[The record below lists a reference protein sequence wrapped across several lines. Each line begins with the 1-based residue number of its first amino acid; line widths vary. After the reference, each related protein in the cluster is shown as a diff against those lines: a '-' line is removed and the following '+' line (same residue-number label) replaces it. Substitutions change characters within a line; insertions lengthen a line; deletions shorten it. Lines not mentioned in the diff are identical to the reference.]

1 MPTDDGAPPAGSRV
15 GARERVYTLQR
26 ARLLDAMSQVVAERG
41 LRGASVKL
49 VTGRAGI
56 SSSSFR
62 AVFASLDDC
71 FLDVLKQV
79 MTRSTALMV
88 EAFEREPVWQDGVLA
103 ALEALLVFLD
113 TEPASARVCLVESLA
128 GPPSALLLRASM
140 LEQLDPLVDR
150 GRDLLSADQQP
161 SAMTAGATI
170 ASVAGILH
178 AQLVAGS
185 APPFVSLLG
194 ELAGMVVAPYL
205 GVVAARREIERGNLR
220 AGELLQQPS
229 PGPSRD
235 RVSIPKEVRHARADR
250 LRLCLAYIAENP
262 GVSNQAIASGIDLS
276 HLGQTSTAL
285 SRLNRVGLLRKQA
298 GGAGLPNAWWLTP
311 HGEQVV
317 SALEYP

>member
-1 MPTDDGAPPAGSRV
+1 M
-15 GARERVYTLQR
+15 QR

-71 FLDVLKQV
+71 FLAVLKQV
-79 MTRSTALMV
+79 MTRSTALTV

-103 ALEALLVFLD
+103 GLEALLVFLD
-113 TEPASARVCLVESLA
+113 TEPASAKICLLESLA
-128 GPPSALLLRASM
+128 GPPAALQLRASL
-140 LEQLDPLVDR
+140 LEPFGPLIDR
-150 GRDLLSADQQP
+150 GRDAVSADRQP
-161 SAMTAGATI
+161 SAMAAGSTI
-170 ASVAGILH
+170 ASVAGVLH

-185 APPFVSLLG
+185 APPFISLLG
-194 ELAGMVVAPYL
+194 ELAGMVVTPYL
-205 GVVAARREIERGNLR
+205 GVVAAGREIERGNLR
-220 AGELLQQPS
+220 AGELLQQT
-229 PGPSRD
+229 PSRPSQEL
-235 RVSIPKEVRHARADR
+235 VSIPKEVRHARADR

-262 GVSNQAIASGIDLS
+262 GVSNQTIASGIELS

-285 SRLNRVGLLRKQA
+285 SRLNKVGLLRKQA

-311 HGEQVV
+311 QGEQVLR
-317 SALEYP
+317 ALQYS

>member
-1 MPTDDGAPPAGSRV
+1 
-15 GARERVYTLQR
+15 
-26 ARLLDAMSQVVAERG
+26 MSQVVAEKG

-71 FLDVLKQV
+71 FLAVLEQV
-79 MTRSTALMV
+79 MMRSSALMV

-113 TEPASARVCLVESLA
+113 AEPASARICLVESLA
-128 GPPSALLLRASM
+128 GPPAALRLRESLL
-140 LEQLDPLVDR
+140 EPFGPLIDR
-150 GRDLLSADQQP
+150 GRVLASADGQP

-170 ASVAGILH
+170 ASVAGTLH

-185 APPFVSLLG
+185 APPFISLLG
-194 ELAGMVVAPYL
+194 ELTGMVVAPYL
-205 GVVAARREIERGNLR
+205 GVVAARRGIERGNLR
-220 AGELLQQPS
+220 AGALLQQAPLRAS
-229 PGPSRD
+229 HE
-235 RVSIPKEVRHARADR
+235 RVSIPKEVRHAKADR

-285 SRLNRVGLLRKQA
+285 SRLNKIGLLRKQA

-311 HGEQVV
+311 RGEQVV
-317 SALEYP
+317 RALAF

>member
-1 MPTDDGAPPAGSRV
+1 V
-15 GARERVYTLQR
+15 GARERVRALQH
-26 ARLLDAMSQVVAERG
+26 ARLLDAMIQVVAERG

-71 FLDVLKQV
+71 FLAVLEQV

-113 TEPASARVCLVESLA
+113 TEPAAARICLVESLA
-128 GPPSALLLRASM
+128 GPPAALRLRARM
-140 LEQLDPLVDR
+140 LEQLDPVVDR
-150 GRDLLSADQQP
+150 GRELLSADRQP

-170 ASVAGILH
+170 ASVAGTLH

-185 APPFVSLLG
+185 APPFISLLG

-205 GVVAARREIERGNLR
+205 GVAAAGREIERGDLR
-220 AGELLQQPS
+220 AGVLLRQAPIRPS
-229 PGPSRD
+229 QE

-250 LRLCLAYIAENP
+250 LRLCLAFIAENP

-285 SRLNRVGLLRKQA
+285 SRLNKIGLLRKHP
-298 GGAGLPNAWWLTP
+298 GGAGLPNAWWLTQQ
-311 HGEQVV
+311 GEQVLR
-317 SALEYP
+317 ALQYS

>member
-1 MPTDDGAPPAGSRV
+1 
-15 GARERVYTLQR
+15 LQR

-71 FLDVLKQV
+71 FLAVLKQV
-79 MTRSTALMV
+79 MMRSTALTV
-88 EAFEREPVWQDGVLA
+88 EAFEREPVWQDGILA

-113 TEPASARVCLVESLA
+113 AEPASARICLVESLA
-128 GPPSALLLRASM
+128 GPPAALRLRASL
-140 LEQLDPLVDR
+140 LEPFAPLIDR
-150 GRDLLSADQQP
+150 GRDAVSADRQP
-161 SAMTAGATI
+161 SAMAAGFTI
-170 ASVAGILH
+170 ASISGILH

-185 APPFVSLLG
+185 APPFISLLG
-194 ELAGMVVAPYL
+194 ELAGIVVTPYL
-205 GVVAARREIERGNLR
+205 GRAAARREIERGNLR
-220 AGELLQQPS
+220 AVELLRRDSPRPS
-229 PGPSRD
+229 QE
-235 RVSIPKEVRHARADR
+235 RVSIPKEIRHARADR

-262 GVSNQAIASGIDLS
+262 GVSNQAIASGIDLY

-285 SRLNRVGLLRKQA
+285 SRLNRVGLLRKQP

-317 SALEYP
+317 RALKYS